1 MISSDNL
8 VIIRGETTDQVKE
21 IMNGCHGA
29 RGGDRSRLQR
39 GAEEFFRGKELF
51 YLTVPLW
58 WGRTTLSIC
67 QNLKNRALKTLNFI
81 VCKLYFNSKLEKN
94 HL

>member
-1 MISSDNL
+1 M
-8 VIIRGETTDQVKE
+8 IIRGETTDQVKE

-58 WGRTTLSIC
+58 WGRTTIHL
-67 QNLKNRALKTLNFI
+67 
-81 VCKLYFNSKLEKN
+81 SKLEESCTEN
-94 HL
+94 SELYCM

>member
-1 MISSDNL
+1 MLCDFL
-8 VIIRGETTDQVKE
+8 IIRGETTDQVKE
-21 IMNGCHGA
+21 NMNGCQGA

-58 WGRTTLSIC
+58 WGRTTIHL
-67 QNLKNRALKTLNFI
+67 
-81 VCKLYFNSKLEKN
+81 SKLEESCTEN
-94 HL
+94 SELYCM